1 MNARQFA
8 YSVVALLILPVA
20 ASAQTHDASVANH
33 QPHLFAAADFGIDPQ
48 AVTFSKDIAPILQRS
63 CQNCHRAGGG
73 APMSLITYDEVQRYG
88 RRIARKTA
96 IRDRMGAMPPWFVEK
111 DIGIL
116 AFKNDPSL
124 SDEELARLLSDLKD
138 EADEA
143 EIPMEPFVVDF
154 SDQLRKIIDEV
165 LAGEAPEEESDAA

>member
-20 ASAQTHDASVANH
+20 AGAQTHDASVANH
-33 QPHLFAAADFGIDPQ
+33 RPHLFAAADFGIDPQ

-63 CQNCHRAGGG
+63 CQSCHRAGGG

-116 AFKNDPSL
+116 AFRNDPSL
-124 SDEELARLLSDLKD
+124 SDEELAKIQAW
-138 EADEA
+138 ADNGAPEGDPA
-143 EIPMEPFVVDF
+143 DMPPQLVF
-154 SDQLRKIIDEV
+154 SDASDWEI
-165 LAGEAPEEESDAA
+165 GEPDLILTSR